1 MKWMLLPAALTA
13 GLLVAADAKDDAV
26 KKDMDALQGK
36 WQITSLTRDGKDQDV
51 PKDAVR
57 VVKDD
62 KYTVTPRPGVTIEG
76 TFKIDP
82 TAKPKTIDTTP
93 TTGDN
98 KGKTSLGIYEID
110 GDTLKI
116 CWAPAGKDRPTEFKS
131 AEGSGVFLAV
141 HKKVKE

>member
-1 MKWMLLPAALTA
+1 MVLPAALTA

-26 KKDMDALQGK
+26 KKEMDALQGK
-36 WQITSLTRDGKDQDV
+36 WQLVSLTRDGKEVDV
-51 PKDAVR
+51 AKDAVR
-57 VVKDD
+57 VIKGDTY
-62 KYTVTPRPGVTIEG
+62 KINPRPDVTIEG
-76 TFKIDP
+76 TFRIDP
-82 TAKPKTIDTTP
+82 TAKPKQIDTTP

-98 KGKTSLGIYEID
+98 KGKTALGIYEID

-141 HKKVKE
+141 HKKAKE